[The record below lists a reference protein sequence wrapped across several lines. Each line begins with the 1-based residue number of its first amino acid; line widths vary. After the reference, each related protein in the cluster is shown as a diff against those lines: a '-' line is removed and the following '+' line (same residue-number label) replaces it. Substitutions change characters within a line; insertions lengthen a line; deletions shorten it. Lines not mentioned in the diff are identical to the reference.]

1 MKRMNYRGNRFGY
14 TRDDED
20 YKSRGKDFSNKN
32 VLNNVSCL
40 LSPINMKNIE
50 KKNLYQKQINSFYT
64 PINNDDKVFRNNSA
78 IINPKQVNYIGE

>member
-1 MKRMNYRGNRFGY
+1 MKRMNHRGNRFGN

-64 PINNDDKVFRNNSA
+64 PINNDNKVFRNNSA